1 MVNSLFIDFNA
12 YFASVEEYLI
22 PSIRGRA
29 VAVTPVLSDSGC
41 CIAANYAA
49 KKYGVRT
56 GTRVREAREL
66 CPEICIMEAR
76 PEAYVRI
83 HHKLVE
89 IVNSCMWVEQ
99 VCSIDE
105 MRCPLTGKWREPARA
120 RALALQIKERLAEQ
134 TDGVIKASIGI
145 APNSYLAKVASEIQ
159 KPDGLTILLPEAIP
173 TGLFSLKI
181 GDLCGVGKRMEDRL
195 AHCGVRTIEQL
206 YELSSAQMGKIW
218 GGVEGERMWLRL
230 RGIEVTL
237 PPTRRSTYGHSHVLP
252 PELRRWPKA
261 RAVAMK
267 LLQRAAR
274 RMREG
279 GYYCRQLSVHVRCGN
294 DREWANDAIFDETQS
309 TQWLV
314 ERLAQLWDARP
325 ALPVPL
331 AVSVNLSNL
340 TACALHTPSLWRN
353 GDEAHAYA
361 VDKAM
366 DALFSSYGVQTVFW
380 GGALGAQNSAP
391 TRIAFTQIPDFGPY
405 DSVRTREQPM
415 DTGGES

>member
-1 MVNSLFIDFNA
+1 M
-12 YFASVEEYLI
+12 
-22 PSIRGRA
+22 PKIRGRA
-29 VAVTPVLSDSGC
+29 VAVTPVLSNSGC
-41 CIAANYAA
+41 CIAANYKA
-49 KKYGVRT
+49 KKFGVKT
-56 GTRVREAREL
+56 GTRVGEAREL
-66 CPEICIMEAR
+66 CPDICIMEAR
-76 PEAYVRI
+76 PEAYVRM

-105 MRCPLTGKWREPARA
+105 MRCPLTGKWREPKHAE
-120 RALALQIKERLAEQ
+120 ALALQMKRCIAEH
-134 TDGVIKASIGI
+134 TEGVIKASIGI

-173 TGLFSLKI
+173 EALFSLKI
-181 GDLCGVGKRMEDRL
+181 GDLCGVGKRMEERL
-195 AHCGVRTIEQL
+195 ARCGVRTIEQL
-206 YELSSAQMGKIW
+206 YGLSSAQMGKIW
-218 GGVEGERMWLRL
+218 GGVEGERFWLRL
-230 RGIEVTL
+230 RGIEVIL

-252 PELRRWPKA
+252 PDLRSWPKA

-314 ERLAQLWDARP
+314 ERLGQLWDTRP
-325 ALPVPL
+325 QQLPIPL
-331 AVSVNLSNL
+331 AVAVNLNNL

-353 GDEAHAYA
+353 GEEAHAHA

-366 DALFSSYGVQTVFW
+366 DTLSANYGVQTVFW
-380 GGALGAQNSAP
+380 GGALGAQDSAP
-391 TRIAFTQIPDFGPY
+391 TRIAFTQIPNFDPHELI
-405 DSVRTREQPM
+405 RT
-415 DTGGES
+415 GE